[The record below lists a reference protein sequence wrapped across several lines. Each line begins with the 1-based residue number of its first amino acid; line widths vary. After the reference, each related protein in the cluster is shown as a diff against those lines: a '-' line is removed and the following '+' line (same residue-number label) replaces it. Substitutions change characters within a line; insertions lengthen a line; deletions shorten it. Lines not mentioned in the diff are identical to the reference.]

1 MFSVSYYL
9 KDFYHTF
16 IIEADNEAAAIIKA
30 LDMLGNR
37 SRSMLHDFQ
46 ISKYIQEWN

>member
-16 IIEADNEAAAIIKA
+16 IKA